1 MTRTL
6 KALTPVIMVLLLN
19 ACAAKL
25 MPQEIAVQPAV
36 KNEILSVKHKGA
48 DVFVL
53 RTLMGDERD
62 RTILIS
68 GPFLAQEVGE
78 LLTVPAV
85 VNQDFRIIRQESAWL
100 IVRLSCGRVYCEA
113 SVQERIKQETGSLN
127 SFRDWWYNTIS
138 HPRLLRI
145 DKEKWTNDIL
155 ASHFGLELD

>member
-6 KALTPVIMVLLLN
+6 NVLTPVIMVLLLN
-19 ACAAKL
+19 ACASKL
-25 MPQEIAVQPAV
+25 TPQELVVQPTV
-36 KNEILSVKHKGA
+36 KNEILSVKYRGA

-53 RTLMGDERD
+53 RTLIGDERN

-68 GPFLAQEVGE
+68 GPFVAQEMSE

-85 VNQDFRIIRQESAWL
+85 VNQDFRIVRQEYVWL
-100 IVRLSCGRVYCEA
+100 IVRFSCGRVYCEA
-113 SVQERIKQETGSLN
+113 SVQERIKQEAGSLN
-127 SFRDWWYNTIS
+127 PFRDWWYNTIS

-145 DKEKWTNDIL
+145 NKEKWTNDVL